1 MQKVSMICLFTASS
15 FLCTLSVASLH
26 SMVSTPWPKKLTRS
40 VASPLDTQE
49 DIAVEKNYKIA
60 SDFKRSKAIWGVYD
74 KLADHIEDESSP
86 GKKLNTLKTK
96 LGELILKDGQIV
108 LVSPLSFE
116 GVTQVEMAHLPYKK
130 EGKHKL
136 HVNIEGLTKE
146 ELTAL
151 GRLYAPIMEG
161 IEGYEEAKIKQ
172 MSCTKKRSR
181 LSCELAVSI

>member
-1 MQKVSMICLFTASS
+1 MICLFTASS

-40 VASPLDTQE
+40 VASPPEMQE
-49 DIAVEKNYKIA
+49 VVTVEKTYKIA
-60 SDFKRSKAIWGVYD
+60 SAFKRSKAIWGVYD
-74 KLADHIEDESSP
+74 KLSDHIEDESLP
-86 GKKLNTLKTK
+86 GKKINMLKTK

-116 GVTQVEMAHLPYKK
+116 GGTQVEMAHLPYKK

-136 HVNIEGLTKE
+136 HVNIETLNKD
-146 ELTAL
+146 ELSAL
-151 GRLYAPIMEG
+151 SRLYAPIMEG
-161 IEGYEEAKIKQ
+161 IDGHEEAKIKQ